1 MDDSIKIAIKWPKTG
16 KYTMIF
22 LILGLIFNQLKFEG
36 IFWDAY
42 KKFVI
47 YMLLIV
53 CCEKIMKTVEMFFFT
68 AVTSLFKSTLIGLKK
83 VLLIGDNLKSDYKL
97 KNGDFYTKD
106 MFDSDVKVLTSTTIT
121 KSIQELGETIQKQ
134 IYYFIPNNF
143 EVITLLPMAMYLY
156 QGTPDDFNDFN
167 DFKWATIFSGVAFI
181 NTVISYCALFFSGE
195 SCRKLLEL
203 QREVFNK
210 YAKPK
215 ETIA

>member
-1 MDDSIKIAIKWPKTG
+1 
-16 KYTMIF
+16 
-22 LILGLIFNQLKFEG
+22 
-36 IFWDAY
+36 
-42 KKFVI
+42 
-47 YMLLIV
+47 
-53 CCEKIMKTVEMFFFT
+53 MKTVEMFFFT

-134 IYYFIPNNF
+134 IYYFISNNF

-156 QGTPDDFNDFN
+156 QGTP

>member
-22 LILGLIFNQLKFEG
+22 LILGLIFSQLKFEG
-36 IFWDAY
+36 IFWAKYLIAY

-47 YMLLIV
+47 CMLLIV

-68 AVTSLFKSTLIGLKK
+68 AVTSLFKSTLNGLKK

-134 IYYFIPNNF
+134 IYYFISNNF

-156 QGTPDDFNDFN
+156 HQGTP

>member
-22 LILGLIFNQLKFEG
+22 LILGLIFNQPKFEG
-36 IFWDAY
+36 TFWAKYLIAY

-53 CCEKIMKTVEMFFFT
+53 CYEKIMNTVEMFFFT

-134 IYYFIPNNF
+134 IYYFISNNF

-156 QGTPDDFNDFN
+156 QETPDY
-167 DFKWATIFSGVAFI
+167 FKWATIFSGVAFI